1 MLNISDVFSKKLA
14 LKYAHFKRNNHVNM
28 TVWEKVQ
35 KVRKV
40 EMLLLSDQDDE
51 RVYSIAREAAH
62 VSLKD

>member
-1 MLNISDVFSKKLA
+1 MHISNETTMLIRQFW
-14 LKYAHFKRNNHVNM
+14 R
-28 TVWEKVQ
+28 EVQ

-62 VSLKD
+62 VSGKD